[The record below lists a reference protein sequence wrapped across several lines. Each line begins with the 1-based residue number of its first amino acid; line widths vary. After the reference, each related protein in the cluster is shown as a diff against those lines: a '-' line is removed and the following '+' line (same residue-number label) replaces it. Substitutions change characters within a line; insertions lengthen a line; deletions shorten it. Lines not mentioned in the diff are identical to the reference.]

1 MILQILLHTPAW
13 VWMILVF
20 LIYRGLLA
28 SRDREV
34 SRQQMCI
41 VPAIFLWLSLD
52 GIARNFG
59 SQDGAIAAWLVGV
72 ISGIAI
78 AWLSFDRQRMS
89 LLADG
94 KTVFIRGSW
103 KPMLLML
110 AIFLTKYATGILL
123 TMQPTRAQDIGFVVA
138 VCLLYGMCNGM
149 FFAQLLG
156 LFTLQRRIAA

>member
-1 MILQILLHTPAW
+1 MIFQILVHTPVW

-28 SRDREV
+28 SRDREL
-34 SRQQMCI
+34 SRLQTCV
-41 VPAIFLWLSLD
+41 VPVVFLWLSLD
-52 GIARNFG
+52 GITRSFG
-59 SQDGAIAAWLVGV
+59 AQDGALLAWLVGAV
-72 ISGIAI
+72 TGIAI
-78 AWLSFDRQRMS
+78 AWLSFDPQRMS

-110 AIFLTKYATGILL
+110 AIFLTKYATGIVLAL
-123 TMQPTRAQDIGFVVA
+123 QPTRARDLGFVVA

-149 FFAQLLG
+149 FFAQLLR
-156 LFTLQRRIAA
+156 LFTLQRRVVA